1 MIVAR
6 KLILSGRV
14 QRVGFRW
21 FALEAAEREGITG
34 WVRNTDDRHVEILAE
49 GEAEAMERFERA
61 IRRGPVA
68 ARVDDVETEVVAPTG
83 RFPGFTVRH

>member
-6 KLILSGRV
+6 KLILGGRV

-21 FALEAAEREGITG
+21 FALDAASREGVTG
-34 WVRNTDDRHVEILAE
+34 WVRNTPDRQVEILVE
-49 GEAEAMERFERA
+49 GEAEAVERFERA
-61 IRRGPVA
+61 VRRGPAA

-83 RFPGFTVRH
+83 RFLGFTVQP

>member
-21 FALEAAEREGITG
+21 FALEAAQREGITG

>member
-68 ARVDDVETEVVAPTG
+68 ARVDDVETEVVAPTA

>member
-6 KLILSGRV
+6 KLIVSGRV

-34 WVRNTDDRHVEILAE
+34 WVRNTEDRRVEILAE
-49 GEAEAMERFERA
+49 GDAEAMERFERA
-61 IRRGPVA
+61 IRRGPMA
-68 ARVDDVETEVVAPTG
+68 ARVDDVDVEMVAPTG
-83 RFPGFTVRH
+83 RFPGFTARR

>member
-21 FALEAAEREGITG
+21 FALEAAQREGITG

-49 GEAEAMERFERA
+49 GDAEALERFERA
-61 IRRGPVA
+61 IRRGPMA

-83 RFPGFTVRH
+83 RFPAFTVRD